1 MARFRSEDLVVESK
15 PDLTPV
21 TDADRTAEE
30 SIRAQLKRTRPR
42 DAVEGED
49 YTIEG
54 LTGVWKA
61 TNDQDRQLVEKA
73 QRGVTDPGYEP
84 GPYALVE
91 DDVESF
97 INWYVRRIRDHLVPH
112 HEHGGNR
119 GRLNAVANQ

>member
-1 MARFRSEDLVVESK
+1 MIVFSVLPIGPDKSIVRTTWLVH
-15 PDLTPV
+15 P
-21 TDADRTAEE
+21 
-30 SIRAQLKRTRPR
+30 

-54 LTGVWKA
+54 LTGVWQA

-97 INWYVRRIRDHLVPH
+97 INWYVRRIRDHLMPH
-112 HEHGGNR
+112 HEHAGSR